1 MDAIDEIV
9 LMSLG
14 TLLLKRYDK
23 TFYSNKGRSSFCNK
37 MSGFR
42 GVSKLILVDFHS
54 SIPQMNQLHLI
65 ELVERIAPNKYIKVF
80 LNTHIYYPIVHCYG
94 DESCVITPIDMKYNN
109 RICKLGGIMPVEN
122 ISEFL
127 LLLYLESTLSKSISK
142 GISSNLISHQSIW
155 LLMKRQSMLT
165 TY

>member
-1 MDAIDEIV
+1 MLALTIRI
-9 LMSLG
+9 
-14 TLLLKRYDK
+14 Y
-23 TFYSNKGRSSFCNK
+23 
-37 MSGFR
+37 
-42 GVSKLILVDFHS
+42 
-54 SIPQMNQLHLI
+54 LHLI

-80 LNTHIYYPIVHCYG
+80 LNTYFYYPIVHCYG
-94 DESCVITPIDMKYNN
+94 DESCVITPIDMKDNN
-109 RICKLGGIMPVEN
+109 RICNLGGIMPVEN